1 MTAQLIAI
9 VPKIFPACG
18 EGGRAQRGGGG
29 VRAQRP
35 RQRSAPSPQAG
46 RICSLEPRFPVR
58 RRGSTGSPLTDEG
71 EYRHPERQFQ
81 PLLFRGG
88 DSRGGG
94 DASASLASANKDGAA
109 AVVTLIKKD
118 RASPRETTP
127 TPPLKRRGLCELITE
142 LPLVVSLSNHA
153 YRREAPFDKL
163 RANGNSLVRCSG
175 LSGHLRLLAMKTV
188 GQNGSHCCFLLNF
201 I

>member
-1 MTAQLIAI
+1 MTTTVQLAA
-9 VPKIFPACG
+9 V
-18 EGGRAQRGGGG
+18 
-29 VRAQRP
+29 
-35 RQRSAPSPQAG
+35 S
-46 RICSLEPRFPVR
+46 
-58 RRGSTGSPLTDEG
+58 G

-127 TPPLKRRGLCELITE
+127 TPPLKRRGLCELMTE

-163 RANGNSLVRCSG
+163 RANGNSQVRCSG
-175 LSGHLRLLAMKTV
+175 LSGRLGLLAMKTV
-188 GQNGSHCCFLLNF
+188 GQNGNHFCFLLNF